1 MATRRNL
8 SLAPALVALVAL
20 VAIASR
26 AHAPAGG
33 GSTHGIDSKYIW
45 EFVLIG
51 FVGMFIICLPIALW
65 VMLSTRVDAAPARKK
80 RKERLRRIAIGM
92 VILLVGLTIA
102 AGRFH
107 LHNHQKAKQVNSTS
121 NPAAA
126 RKIHNNPGKP
136 VPFDWL
142 PAIVVLSV
150 AGVVAVA
157 IGIVLFRRP
166 SGKLPRRAEV
176 AARLSAVLDES
187 LDDLRSERDPRRAVI
202 AAYARMEQTL
212 ARAGLPRSVG
222 EAPLEYLGG
231 VLRELLRTSAEAVS
245 RLTALLERAKFSPHR
260 RRSSAPRSCSRPS
273 WPTTRSSPRSA
284 GRRRPRCSRARSRS
298 QA

>member
-8 SLAPALVALVAL
+8 SLAAALVALVAL
-20 VAIASR
+20 VAVASR

-33 GSTHGIDSKYIW
+33 GSTHGLGSELIW

-51 FVGMFIICLPIALW
+51 MVGLFIICLPIALW
-65 VMLSTRVDAAPARKK
+65 VMLSMRVDAPPARK
-80 RKERLRRIAIGM
+80 RKKDRLVRLAIGM
-92 VILLVGLTIA
+92 AILLIVFVGA

-107 LHNHQKAKQVNSTS
+107 LHNHKAKHVNSTS
-121 NPAAA
+121 NGAAG
-126 RKIHNNPGKP
+126 RQIHNNPGKP

-142 PAIVVLSV
+142 PAIVVLSI
-150 AGVVAVA
+150 AGVAAVT
-157 IGIVLFRRP
+157 IGYVLFRP
-166 SGKLPRRAEV
+166 PAGKLPTRAEV

-222 EAPLEYLGG
+222 EAPLEYLGR

-245 RLTALLERAKFSPHR
+245 RLTALFERAKFSPHDIDAGMKDEAIDALVSVR
-260 RRSSAPRSCSRPS
+260 DELRAAPL
-273 WPTTRSSPRSA
+273 
-284 GRRRPRCSRARSRS
+284 
-298 QA
+298 